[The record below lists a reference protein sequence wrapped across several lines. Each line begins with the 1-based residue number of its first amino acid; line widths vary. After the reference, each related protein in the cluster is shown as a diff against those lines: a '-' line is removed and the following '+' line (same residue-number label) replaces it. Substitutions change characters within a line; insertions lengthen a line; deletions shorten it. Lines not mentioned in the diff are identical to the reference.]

1 VCVAGGATA
10 LIAASAE
17 HIGPWRGFKF
27 LLTIMWACAIMLA
40 VALVVN
46 NISTRRR

>member
-1 VCVAGGATA
+1 
-10 LIAASAE
+10 LIAASAAS
-17 HIGPWRGFKF
+17 IGPWRGFKF
-27 LLTIMWACAIMLA
+27 LITIAWACVIMLV